1 MWGHMDRDE
10 GELATRVVMK
20 FCPNNIEVSILFMMR
35 EPRNFISI
43 AVHSGFTYAV
53 GRSNHTQRLFSVDCG
68 EERHHP
74 QPVVHGEVNAQ
85 AQAATLSCNIYVVRG
100 FDGVATSILLRFS
113 VLVEGGRA

>member
-43 AVHSGFTYAV
+43 AVHSGFTYAI

-100 FDGVATSILLRFS
+100 FDGVATINTAEVFCP
-113 VLVEGGRA
+113 GRGR